1 MEEEVVG
8 QDNDY
13 IEICFGTALWV
24 NAQGLMF
31 LEEDFNVAGEVWRV
45 HKNDP
50 DPYPSN
56 PHAHCIAGAKR
67 FVGCKLHLGSAALY
81 DAHNNPLGRFLH
93 KKQFNRLIELIQPKF
108 PGIKFPL
115 ETT

>member
-1 MEEEVVG
+1 MDKEVVDEG
-8 QDNDY
+8 DDY
-13 IEICFGTALWV
+13 IVISLGTAQWV
-24 NAQGLMF
+24 NAEGLMF
-31 LEEDFNVAGEVWRV
+31 LEEDFNVDGEIWRV

-67 FVGCKLHLGSAALY
+67 FVGCKLHLGTAALY

-93 KKQFNRLIELIQPKF
+93 NKQFNRLIDLIKPKF
-108 PGIKFPL
+108 PSLKLPL
-115 ETT
+115 ETA